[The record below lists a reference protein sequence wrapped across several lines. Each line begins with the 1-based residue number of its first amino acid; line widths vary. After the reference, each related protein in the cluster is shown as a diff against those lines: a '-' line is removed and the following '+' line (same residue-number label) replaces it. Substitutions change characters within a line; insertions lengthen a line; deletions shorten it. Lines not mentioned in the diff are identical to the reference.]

1 MTPNA
6 LRLTVGIIFLMHA
19 IIVLCMHLYVVE
31 EKAASLGFGVLG
43 RPVTAD
49 GVSEKRRINRNT
61 I

>member
-1 MTPNA
+1 MLNYKLSDHWTPE
-6 LRLTVGIIFLMHA
+6 H
-19 IIVLCMHLYVVE
+19 VVE

-49 GVSEKRRINRNT
+49 GVSEKWRINRNT